1 MGKTNTKE
9 NPEASKYNNNTTS
22 LQRQKKE
29 RKKENLMHKS
39 NIGQHKKIKIHERS
53 LQDL

>member
-1 MGKTNTKE
+1 MGKANAKE

-22 LQRQKKE
+22 LQRQKKT
-29 RKKENLMHKS
+29 LMHKS

>member
-1 MGKTNTKE
+1 MGKANAKE

-22 LQRQKKE
+22 LQRQKK

-39 NIGQHKKIKIHERS
+39 NIGQHKKIKIHKRS

>member
-1 MGKTNTKE
+1 MGKANAKE
-9 NPEASKYNNNTTS
+9 NPEASKDNNNTTS
-22 LQRQKKE
+22 LQKQK
-29 RKKENLMHKS
+29 KKENLMHKS